1 VSIAVDTPE
10 QQDCAAG
17 LETNLGWLLAQ
28 ASHVFATEMT
38 AAFEARGHTPR
49 GYCVLTA
56 ARGGQYTQKEL
67 ADAVGLDKT
76 TMVVTVDA
84 LERDGLARRVP
95 SPEDRRARVIEVTP
109 EGEKAVAEGDE
120 LVAAIQEQVLAT
132 LPEGERDAL
141 IGALG
146 TLVRNRLSTPAVCQR
161 APRRRT

>member
-10 QQDCAAG
+10 KQACAAG
-17 LETNLGWLLAQ
+17 LETNLGWLLGQ
-28 ASHVFATEMT
+28 ASHVLSTEMT

-56 ARGGQYTQKEL
+56 ARSGRYTQKEL

-84 LERDGLARRVP
+84 LEREGLARRVP

-109 EGEKAVAEGDE
+109 EGEKAVAEGEE
-120 LVAAIQEQVLAT
+120 LMAAIQEEVLAA
-132 LPEGERDAL
+132 LPAGGREALLEG
-141 IGALG
+141 LG
-146 TLVRNRLSTPAVCQR
+146 TLVRDRLSTPAVCQR

>member
-1 VSIAVDTPE
+1 VSIAVETPRK
-10 QQDCAAG
+10 QACSAG
-17 LETNLGWLLAQ
+17 LQGNLGWLLAQ
-28 ASHVFATEMT
+28 ASHVLQTELT
-38 AAFEARGHTPR
+38 AAFEARGHTAR

-95 SPEDRRARVIEVTP
+95 SPTDRRARVIEVTP
-109 EGEKAVAEGDE
+109 EGEKVVAEGDGLMAE
-120 LVAAIQEQVLAT
+120 IQEQVLAS
-132 LPEGERDAL
+132 LPAESREALMEG
-141 IGALG
+141 LG
-146 TLVRNRLSTPAVCQR
+146 TLVRDRLSTPAVCSR

>member
-1 VSIAVDTPE
+1 VSIAVETPE
-10 QQDCAAG
+10 TTACSAG
-17 LETNLGWLLAQ
+17 LQGNLGWLLAQ
-28 ASHVFATEMT
+28 ASHVLQTELT

-56 ARGGQYTQKEL
+56 ARGGQFTQKEL

-95 SPEDRRARVIEVTP
+95 SSEDRRARVIEVTP
-109 EGEKAVAEGDE
+109 EGEKVVAEGTE
-120 LVAAIQEQVLAT
+120 LMAAIQDQVLAT
-132 LPEGERDAL
+132 LPEEEREAL
-141 IGALG
+141 MGALG
-146 TLVRNRLSTPAVCQR
+146 TLVRNRLSTPAACDR